1 MSARRSCILVIVVT
15 TDLQR
20 IQIPPGP
27 LGFEKGAERMPC
39 GSWAGVGLPVLGTPL
54 FLPAAAPGDPDRL
67 AVHQCVGDLCP
78 RLVEVAPEGL
88 PGDAD
93 GMGGFFLLEPR
104 KIDEA
109 EGLHLLGEDDNDLV
123 GPPAE
128 RAEAAESP
136 RIPDPPAGP
145 GPAPP
150 TAAAPLAML
159 ALVHSIISGA
169 DLRPACR

>member
-1 MSARRSCILVIVVT
+1 
-15 TDLQR
+15 
-20 IQIPPGP
+20 
-27 LGFEKGAERMPC
+27 MPC
-39 GSWAGVGLPVLGTPL
+39 ESQAGVGLPVLGTPL

-67 AVHQCVGDLCP
+67 AVHQGVGDLCP

-88 PGDAD
+88 SRDAD
-93 GMGGFFLLEPR
+93 GMGGFFLLEPLEV
-104 KIDEA
+104 DEA

-128 RAEAAESP
+128 RAKTAERR
-136 RIPDPPAGP
+136 RIPDHPAGP

-150 TAAAPLAML
+150 AAATPLAML
-159 ALVHSIISGA
+159 ALVHSIISGE